1 MNKLLLYIFIIIIYT
16 LLIEKMN
23 LTIINIYKNPIFK
36 FIFLYFLC
44 IYGYQDTGLI
54 LLLALLYIHM
64 DQEIKRIELLYNI
77 D

>member
-1 MNKLLLYIFIIIIYT
+1 MNKLLLYISIIIIYT

-23 LTIINIYKNPIFK
+23 SVIINIYKNQIFK

-44 IYGYQDTGLI
+44 IYGYQDPSLV